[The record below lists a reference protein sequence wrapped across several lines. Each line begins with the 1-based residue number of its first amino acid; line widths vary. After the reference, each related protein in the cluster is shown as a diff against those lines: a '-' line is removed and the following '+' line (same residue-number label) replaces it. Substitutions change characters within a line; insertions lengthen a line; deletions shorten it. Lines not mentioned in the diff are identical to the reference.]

1 MQWIDA
7 LGYEEV
13 MTFLRSTPANLF
25 FSRIR
30 NAVIF
35 LFRTLGLSSP
45 TEKGRKRMCWAR
57 QIWRS
62 GATRN
67 RPAFIMSRTR
77 RCLPPARNQ
86 LYHRGAP
93 GGWDGILSDQKRTPL
108 CWRER
113 SSASWG
119 LIGDIT
125 ERVRL
130 EKQAQNWA
138 IHDELT
144 GLYNRNYLK
153 VKGAEQLKGAIMP
166 ITIIMG
172 DCKYL
177 KRVNDAYGH
186 EYGDLL
192 LKRVG
197 RVIREN
203 LPPESVALRMGG
215 DEFLIA
221 CSHFS
226 AEEAEQLIERLHGE
240 LARQS
245 DDRLKL
251 DVAFGYHT
259 VTEGPFDYVAVY
271 HAADRDMYRN
281 KRKNR

>member
-1 MQWIDA
+1 
-7 LGYEEV
+7 
-13 MTFLRSTPANLF
+13 
-25 FSRIR
+25 
-30 NAVIF
+30 
-35 LFRTLGLSSP
+35 
-45 TEKGRKRMCWAR
+45 
-57 QIWRS
+57 
-62 GATRN
+62 
-67 RPAFIMSRTR
+67 
-77 RCLPPARNQ
+77 
-86 LYHRGAP
+86 
-93 GGWDGILSDQKRTPL
+93 
-108 CWRER
+108 
-113 SSASWG
+113 
-119 LIGDIT
+119 
-125 ERVRL
+125 
-130 EKQAQNWA
+130 
-138 IHDELT
+138 
-144 GLYNRNYLK
+144 
-153 VKGAEQLKGAIMP
+153 MP

-172 DCKYL
+172 DCNYL

-203 LPPESVALRMGG
+203 LPPESVAQRMGG

>member
-1 MQWIDA
+1 
-7 LGYEEV
+7 

-25 FSRIR
+25 FKDTECRY
-30 NAVIF
+30 
-35 LFRTLGLSSP
+35 LFISDVRTFFPYGEGQEEDVLGKTDL
-45 TEKGRKRMCWAR
+45 EIWGNKEQAR
-57 QIWRS
+57 FYYEQ
-62 GATRN
+62 
-67 RPAFIMSRTR
+67 
-77 RCLPPARNQ
+77 
-86 LYHRGAP
+86 
-93 GGWDGILSDQKRTPL
+93 DQKVLATGKGTSFITEVP
-108 CWRER
+108 REDGT
-113 SSASWG
+113 AYYQIKKNPVVLEGKIIGIVG

-138 IHDELT
+138 VHDELT

-172 DCKYL
+172 DCNYL

-259 VTEGPFDYVAVY
+259 VTEGPFDYIAVY

>member
-1 MQWIDA
+1 
-7 LGYEEV
+7 
-13 MTFLRSTPANLF
+13 
-25 FSRIR
+25 
-30 NAVIF
+30 
-35 LFRTLGLSSP
+35 
-45 TEKGRKRMCWAR
+45 
-57 QIWRS
+57 
-62 GATRN
+62 
-67 RPAFIMSRTR
+67 
-77 RCLPPARNQ
+77 
-86 LYHRGAP
+86 
-93 GGWDGILSDQKRTPL
+93 
-108 CWRER
+108 
-113 SSASWG
+113 
-119 LIGDIT
+119 
-125 ERVRL
+125 
-130 EKQAQNWA
+130 
-138 IHDELT
+138 
-144 GLYNRNYLK
+144 
-153 VKGAEQLKGAIMP
+153 MP

-172 DCKYL
+172 DCNYL

-259 VTEGPFDYVAVY
+259 VTEGPFDLYRSLPCCRPGYVPEQAQKPLII
-271 HAADRDMYRN
+271 RT
-281 KRKNR
+281 KNSLSPISKG